1 MAIYH
6 LFFEQK
12 IPQSLDTLW
21 DFISD
26 PLNLKLI
33 TPPDL
38 AMEILSHDLPSHIH
52 PGLIISY
59 SIKPLAGIK
68 MLWLTEI
75 KHLKEKEYFVD
86 EQRAG
91 PYKMWHHLHKLT
103 PFDNYVLM
111 SDVVTYRPPYGFIG
125 SIANSIFIRNKLKDI
140 FEYRR
145 AVLEKKFG
153 KTE

>member
-26 PLNLKLI
+26 PMNLKLI

-38 AMEILSHDLPSHIH
+38 AMEILSHNLPPQIH

-103 PFDNYVLM
+103 RFDNYVLM

-125 SIANSIFIRNKLKDI
+125 SMANSMFIRNKLKDI

-153 KTE
+153 KAE

>member
-38 AMEILSHDLPSHIH
+38 AMEILSHNLPPQIH

>member
-12 IPQSLDTLW
+12 IPQSLDTVW

-26 PLNLKLI
+26 PHNLKLI
-33 TPPDL
+33 TPPDM
-38 AMEILSHDLPSHIH
+38 AMEILSKDLPERIH

-59 SIKPLAGIK
+59 SIKPLLGMK

-91 PYKMWHHLHKLT
+91 PYKLWHHLHKLT
-103 PFDNYVLM
+103 PFEDHVLM
-111 SDVVTYRPPYGFIG
+111 SDVVTYRPPFGFVG
-125 SIANSIFIRNKLKDI
+125 NIANSVFIRNKLKYI

-145 AVLEKKFG
+145 DILGKKFG
-153 KTE
+153 KVI